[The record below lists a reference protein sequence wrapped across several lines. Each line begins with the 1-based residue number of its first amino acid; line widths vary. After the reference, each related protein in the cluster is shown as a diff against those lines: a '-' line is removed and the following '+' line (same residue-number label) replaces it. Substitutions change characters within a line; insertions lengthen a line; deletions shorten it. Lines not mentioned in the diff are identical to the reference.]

1 MWVIATLAGLAG
13 IIILVLCVPFDA
25 ALSVDTSD
33 KPKFRLRL
41 AWFFGLISKE
51 VSREKKKPEEKKKVS
66 EEKRKK
72 KRRAEFGTIL
82 SILRTK
88 GLLKQFVNLLK
99 GILRQLKI
107 RELAVNLRLGLENPA
122 DTGFLFAVI
131 GSTTPFLNLPSRYQL
146 KLQPSLS
153 DEAVFE
159 GYFRSVIRLLPIK
172 LAVPLLRFVFSPATL
187 RVVKTLVLSKWK
199 GKK

>member
-1 MWVIATLAGLAG
+1 LWVIATLAGLTG
-13 IIILVLCVPFDA
+13 IIIIVLCVPFDA

-51 VSREKKKPEEKKKVS
+51 VIREKKKPEEKKRVT

-72 KRRAEFGTIL
+72 KRGAEFGTIL
-82 SILRTK
+82 NILRTK
-88 GLLKQFVNLLK
+88 GLLKQFINLLK

-122 DTGFLFAVI
+122 DTGFLFAFI

-146 KLQPSLS
+146 KLQPFLS

-159 GYFRSVIRLLPIK
+159 GYLRGVLSLQPIK
-172 LAVPLLRFVFSPATL
+172 LAGPFLGFVFSLATL
-187 RVVKTLVLSKWK
+187 RVLKTIILSKWK
-199 GKK
+199 RKK